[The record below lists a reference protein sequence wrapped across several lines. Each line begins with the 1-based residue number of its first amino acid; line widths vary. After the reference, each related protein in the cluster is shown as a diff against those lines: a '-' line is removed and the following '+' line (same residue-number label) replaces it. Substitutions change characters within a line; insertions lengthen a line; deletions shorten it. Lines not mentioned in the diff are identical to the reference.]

1 MGGGRDCHLIIP
13 RPNAVPNHEGDSTL
27 VPSLIAIHHHHRLR
41 NIPCQLLLADAMHS
55 LVAYAESVVQL
66 RTTDLARQHCLQRG
80 RAHTACK
87 PFTEKFG
94 RRRRRPRYKRLFDAA
109 FPPARLAADMTSGHV
124 PVECRYTLNPR
135 QAPPVLTQNT
145 RHHLCHRDQDR
156 FGSFKGAIALCC
168 SRIPATE
175 HLYL

>member
-1 MGGGRDCHLIIP
+1 MRVTVPLSHHSSPSITIIACGTFHVSFFSPTPCIASSHTPNRSCSYAPTSLGSTVCRGDEPTQHVGRSPKSLA
-13 RPNAVPNHEGDSTL
+13 AVGDVL
-27 VPSLIAIHHHHRLR
+27 
-41 NIPCQLLLADAMHS
+41 D
-55 LVAYAESVVQL
+55 
-66 RTTDLARQHCLQRG
+66 
-80 RAHTACK
+80 
-87 PFTEKFG
+87 
-94 RRRRRPRYKRLFDAA
+94 KRLFDAA